1 VGLWVIITPIEIVM
15 DIAKPTIL
23 IVEDSYATRM
33 RLNNAITKGGNFQ
46 LLESVGDFKSAAE
59 ILKNNSPDILLTD
72 LDLPDG
78 NGIDLIKML
87 HLPEVKTQL
96 AIVISI
102 FGDGDHVINALK
114 AGASGYLLKD
124 DNFIDINNA
133 ITQMLQG
140 GSPISPS
147 IARHLLDELTLLP
160 SYPITDEVNNYL
172 LTKREK
178 EVLILVS
185 KGYTDKE
192 IGDAFNLSIHTIK
205 GYVKNIYKKLSVRNR
220 MQAVH
225 EAKLQGIL

>member
-1 VGLWVIITPIEIVM
+1 M
-15 DIAKPTIL
+15 DDIKPTIL

-33 RLNNAITKGGNFQ
+33 RLNNAITEGDKFH
-46 LLESVGDFKSAAE
+46 LLASVGDFKSAAT
-59 ILKNNSPDILLTD
+59 ILKTNSPNILLTD

-114 AGASGYLLKD
+114 SGASGYLLKD

-160 SYPITDEVNNYL
+160 SYPITDEATNYL
-172 LTKREK
+172 LTNREK
-178 EVLILVS
+178 DVLILVS

-192 IGDAFNLSIHTIK
+192 IGTAFHLSIHTIK

>member
-1 VGLWVIITPIEIVM
+1 MGLWVIITPIEIVM